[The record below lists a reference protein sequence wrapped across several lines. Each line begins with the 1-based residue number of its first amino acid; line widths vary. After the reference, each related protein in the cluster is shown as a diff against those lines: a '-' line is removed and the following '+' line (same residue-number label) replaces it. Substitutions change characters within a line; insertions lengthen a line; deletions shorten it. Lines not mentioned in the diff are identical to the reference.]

1 MKILRK
7 NCFSPQWPMVRV
19 FNFFYYMYCIFAT
32 INDKDVILY
41 QGFKLYMCLFLVGG
55 DMYRCSARLTVYIYI
70 YRIAKMQEIIL
81 IQFQFMPLLFGSVG
95 SCCCKKHLQF

>member
-19 FNFFYYMYCIFAT
+19 FNFFYYMYCIFPT

-41 QGFKLYMCLFLVGG
+41 QGFKLYMCLFLVAG
-55 DMYRCSARLTVYIYI
+55 DMYRCSGPTYCIYI

-81 IQFQFMPLLFGSVG
+81 IQFHFMPLLFGSVG